1 MELKWNASEESHL
14 RIIPYR
20 LFFNLPL
27 QQDPNHLF
35 TAMHRWITNR
45 ESISYNLTMSA
56 QGFSLLQRSP
66 NTLRPLQATTHT
78 KRWESQDIQS
88 SRHISICWIWGR
100 LTCSVQRSPARFALR
115 PPDIR
120 HCEKQVLYD
129 QGIALPAGDVKGVP
143 AVFVSQ
149 CRVCAVAQQLL
160 DHGKVSPSAGHHQRS
175 PERGES
181 KWNLPKLAVTLK
193 ATTQWDFL
201 NIVNTWDR
209 HTEKNRKE

>member
-35 TAMHRWITNR
+35 TAMHRWILNR
-45 ESISYNLTMSA
+45 ESISYTTDYHTHVEMRESGHVLCK
-56 QGFSLLQRSP
+56 
-66 NTLRPLQATTHT
+66 PLSHHVTY
-78 KRWESQDIQS
+78 
-88 SRHISICWIWGR
+88 
-100 LTCSVQRSPARFALR
+100 
-115 PPDIR
+115 
-120 HCEKQVLYD
+120 LYAGSED
-129 QGIALPAGDVKGVP
+129 ALPAVCSGVLH
-143 AVFVSQ
+143 V
-149 CRVCAVAQQLL
+149 LL
-160 DHGKVSPSAGHHQRS
+160 SVLQTSGTVRSRCCMTRGSPSLQAMWKEFQPSLFLSAGSAPWHSSSWITARFLRVQAII
-175 PERGES
+175 RGVLSRKS

-209 HTEKNRKE
+209 HTEKNREFTIKCISSRKKVYN

>member
-35 TAMHRWITNR
+35 TAMHRWIMNR

-88 SRHISICWIWGR
+88 SRHISICWNWG
-100 LTCSVQRSPARFALR
+100 SE
-115 PPDIR
+115 D
-120 HCEKQVLYD
+120 
-129 QGIALPAGDVKGVP
+129 ALPAVCSGVLH
-143 AVFVSQ
+143 V
-149 CRVCAVAQQLL
+149 LL
-160 DHGKVSPSAGHHQRS
+160 SVLQTSGTVRSRCCMTRGSPSLLAMWKEFQPSLFLSAGSAPWHSSSWITARFLRVQAII
-175 PERGES
+175 RGVLSVGRASELFQS
-181 KWNLPKLAVTLK
+181 W
-193 ATTQWDFL
+193 QS
-201 NIVNTWDR
+201 
-209 HTEKNRKE
+209 H